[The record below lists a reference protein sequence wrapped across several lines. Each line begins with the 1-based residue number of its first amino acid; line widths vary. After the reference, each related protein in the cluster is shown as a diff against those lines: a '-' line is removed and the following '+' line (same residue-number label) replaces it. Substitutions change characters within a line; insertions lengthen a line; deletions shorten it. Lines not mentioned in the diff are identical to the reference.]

1 MEVTHNNLPEA
12 VAMLLAKVGELQL
25 EVKRLSQPA
34 EKDESYLTLESA
46 ATFLGVTK
54 TALRQNKNVPSILRM
69 RKLYFKKS
77 DLQAWLE
84 DGKVKPKANKVFV
97 PVNKK

>member
-12 VAMLLAKVGELQL
+12 VALLLTQIGELKQ
-25 EVKRLSQPA
+25 EVKRLSEPK
-34 EKDESYLTLESA
+34 ERDEVYLTLESA
-46 ATFLGVTK
+46 AEYLGTTK

-84 DGKVKPKANKVFV
+84 AGKVKPKPNKVFV
-97 PVNKK
+97 ASS